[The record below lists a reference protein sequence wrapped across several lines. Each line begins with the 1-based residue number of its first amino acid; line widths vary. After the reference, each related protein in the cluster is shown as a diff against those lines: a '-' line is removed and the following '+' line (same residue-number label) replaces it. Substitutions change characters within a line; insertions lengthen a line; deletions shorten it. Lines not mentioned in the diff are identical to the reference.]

1 MELELTKQ
9 QKKELKTL
17 FVAWQYDKQETEVFD
32 FCTKHNIEMTQ
43 VPELI
48 YSQRQL
54 KFIDDA
60 IKSGLRVDY
69 TYSGRGMFGDTC
81 PSVRV
86 DEMNDLQTDTKPS
99 CDNMGLGYVLYV
111 P

>member
-1 MELELTKQ
+1 MELTRQEKR
-9 QKKELKTL
+9 ELKTL
-17 FVAWQYDKQETEVFD
+17 FIAWQHDKHETEVFD

-48 YSQRQL
+48 YSERQL
-54 KFIDDA
+54 KFIDDV
-60 IKSGLRVDY
+60 IKSGLSIDY

-86 DEMNDLQTDTKPS
+86 DNMNDLRTDTKPT